1 MSTMTSSFRHK
12 QIFRAA
18 QWIWAAFV
26 FIIHVAPVDT
36 ERVSRFD
43 FPFADKWIHGILF
56 FLLAGVSLLARDS
69 KRNMRQSITLIILA
83 CAGYGALLE
92 WIQFSF
98 TDERS
103 GDVLDWLADLGGAL
117 IGLGA
122 AKILEPTIIRR
133 S

>member
-1 MSTMTSSFRHK
+1 MTSSFRHK
-12 QIFRAA
+12 QIYRAA

-56 FLLAGVSLLARDS
+56 FLLAGVSFLARDS
-69 KRNMRQSITLIILA
+69 KRAVSNSVLFILMA

-92 WIQFSF
+92 YIQFTF

-103 GDVLDWLADLGGAL
+103 GDVLDWLADFC
-117 IGLGA
+117 GA
-122 AKILEPTIIRR
+122 AAGLWTAKKIEPTITRR